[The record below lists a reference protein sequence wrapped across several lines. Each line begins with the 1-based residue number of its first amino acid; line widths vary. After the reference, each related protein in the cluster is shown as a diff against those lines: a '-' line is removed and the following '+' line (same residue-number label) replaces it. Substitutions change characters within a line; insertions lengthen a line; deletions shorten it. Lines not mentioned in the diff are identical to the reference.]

1 MVSSFSWLFYT
12 EIFIEDFKRSCWPN
26 LAAYLVL
33 TKTSLQAFKRYGE
46 RER

>member
-12 EIFIEDFKRSCWPN
+12 VIFVEDFKRNCWPS
-26 LAAYLVL
+26 LVAYLAL

>member
-12 EIFIEDFKRSCWPN
+12 VIFIEDFKRMGWPN
-26 LAAYLVL
+26 LVAYLVL
-33 TKTSLQAFKRYGE
+33 IKISLQAFKRYGE